1 MSEIRKQ
8 EREAQERLEQ
18 TIKMGEALSKIPAE
32 RREMVVA
39 HLQGICEGMR
49 IENELRKKETA

>member
-1 MSEIRKQ
+1 MSEIMRQ

-18 TIKMGEALSKIPAE
+18 TIKMGEALAKIPAE
-32 RREMVVA
+32 RRKMVVA

>member
-8 EREAQERLEQ
+8 KSEAQERLEQ
-18 TIKMGEALSKIPAE
+18 TIKMGEALARIPEE